1 MSKEEQIMDSE
12 NYEYR
17 GFLASAW
24 DLLRGDTSHWPDRP
38 FYRDIILQNG
48 QPALDIGCGTGRL
61 LLDYL
66 TAGIDIDGVDSSPE
80 MLAICGEK
88 AQKLGLHPTL
98 FQQSMEA
105 LNLPRRYRTIMVPSS
120 SFQLVTDPNAAT
132 QAMRRF
138 FHHLEPGGIV
148 VMPFMILWQG
158 PVTDQIVTGEWELI
172 AEQVRPEDGVLI
184 RRWTRSTY
192 HLPQQLED
200 TEDRYEVERSGEIIG
215 SELYTRS
222 PATRWY
228 TQEQAMH
235 LYDETGFTNIRM
247 LSEFSQVPAS
257 QEDTIFSILGVRPT
271 R

>member
-1 MSKEEQIMDSE
+1 MDSE
-12 NYEYR
+12 HYEYR

-24 DLLRGDTSHWPDRP
+24 DLLRGDTSDWSDRP
-38 FYRDIILQNG
+38 FYRNIILQSG

-66 TAGIDIDGVDSSPE
+66 AEGIDIDGVDNSPE
-80 MLAICGEK
+80 MLAICREK
-88 AQKLGLHPTL
+88 AQKCGLHPTL
-98 FQQSMEA
+98 FHQSMEA
-105 LNLPRRYRTIMVPSS
+105 LAVPRKYRTIIGPSS

-132 QAMRRF
+132 KAMSSF
-138 FHHLEPGGIV
+138 FHHLEPGGIL

-200 TEDRYEVERSGEIIG
+200 TEDRAKLLPR
-215 SELYTRS
+215 
-222 PATRWY
+222 
-228 TQEQAMH
+228 
-235 LYDETGFTNIRM
+235 N
-247 LSEFSQVPAS
+247 
-257 QEDTIFSILGVRPT
+257 SILAPLPPGGIPRNRPYT
-271 R
+271 SMM